1 MFRTK
6 EQILFRYLKQNN
18 LFTNVK
24 LINKIKLNKNNI
36 NFIDFFDLSLH
47 WASTNEGFEFWLK
60 HQCEY
65 ILFVIKYDKKNIF
78 DKDVVFNYFYKI
90 INQFYFSPKTI
101 SKTSDYYLNLCKK
114 YEEFIKS
121 LL

>member
-6 EQILFRYLKQNN
+6 EQLLFRYLKQNN

-24 LINKIKLNKNNI
+24 LINKIKLNKTNI
-36 NFIDFFDLSLH
+36 NFINFFDLSLH
-47 WASTNEGFEFWLK
+47 WKNTNEGFEFWLK

-65 ILFVIKYDKKNIF
+65 ILFVIKYDKKKLF

-90 INQFYFSPKTI
+90 INQFYFSPETI
-101 SKTSDYYLNLCKK
+101 SKTSDYYLSLCEKFK
-114 YEEFIKS
+114 DFSKS
-121 LL
+121 L